1 MVATLD
7 VGTEASFTKTVGE
20 TDIYMFAGITGDF
33 SPNHVNDMQ
42 MRETVYGG
50 RIAHDALIVGYMS
63 TASTKILE
71 KNAGNSSPNLTPV
84 SVGYDHI
91 RFLKAVCIGD
101 TIKVSYKIVKVDN
114 KKNRTIADIEVS
126 NQRGELVTV
135 ASHIMQWVAN
145 SNANN
150 RALG

>member
-1 MVATLD
+1 
-7 VGTEASFTKTVGE
+7 
-20 TDIYMFAGITGDF
+20 
-33 SPNHVNDMQ
+33 
-42 MRETVYGG
+42 
-50 RIAHDALIVGYMS
+50 MS

-101 TIKVSYKIVKVDN
+101 TIKVSYKIVKVGN